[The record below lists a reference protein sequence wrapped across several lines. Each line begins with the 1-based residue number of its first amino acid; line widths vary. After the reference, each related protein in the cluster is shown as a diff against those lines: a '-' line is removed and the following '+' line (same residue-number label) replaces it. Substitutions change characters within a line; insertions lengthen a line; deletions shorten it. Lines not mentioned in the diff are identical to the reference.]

1 MSGGEWSGGGLPR
14 WRKAFFIPT
23 WFKFNGSVCAG
34 AEFVRPLATTSSY
47 SSAVASSSS
56 SSASSTDDDDDAGLF
71 GEGMKLLVA
80 LRETNSSAFRFDG
93 SWFGQPGTVLIDRYA
108 GTPRLRELIDAGL
121 SWHEV
126 AGAFSAEARTFE
138 AARKPF
144 LLYD

>member
-1 MSGGEWSGGGLPR
+1 MDLSANEQFGGG
-14 WRKAFFIPT
+14 
-23 WFKFNGSVCAG
+23 
-34 AEFVRPLATTSSY
+34 
-47 SSAVASSSS
+47 
-56 SSASSTDDDDDAGLF
+56 TDLFMAAMWYDDDDAGLF